1 MLYIKHATVLTP
13 HREIDDGAVLIDGP
27 QILAV
32 GPSGEIARP
41 AGAEEIDASGLIL
54 TPGFIDLQIN
64 GAFGHDFTADPAS
77 IWPVAAQLPR
87 YGVTSFLPTIV
98 TSPLETVTAAQEVIS
113 RRPNYG
119 PCGATPLGVHVEGP
133 FLNPEKK
140 GAHNPAHL
148 RLPDPELVSRWSAA
162 RGVRL
167 ITLAPELPGAL
178 DLVAVLVRQ
187 GIVVSA
193 GHSTATCHEAEAGFD
208 AGIRYG
214 THLFNAMPPL
224 HHREPGLAGA
234 LLTDGRPVAGL
245 IVDGIHTH
253 PAMVRLAWRT
263 LGAEGITL
271 VTDAMA
277 ALGMAPGRHLLG
289 DLEVVVDGQSARLP
303 DGTLAGSI
311 ISLDAA
317 LRYLIAYTGCSLRE
331 ALPAV
336 TKTPANLLGLGA
348 TLGRIG
354 PRYLANLVLLTP
366 ELQVQ
371 AAVVK
376 GQIVYERSPG

>member
-1 MLYIKHATVLTP
+1 
-13 HREIDDGAVLIDGP
+13 
-27 QILAV
+27 
-32 GPSGEIARP
+32 
-41 AGAEEIDASGLIL
+41 
-54 TPGFIDLQIN
+54 
-64 GAFGHDFTADPAS
+64 
-77 IWPVAAQLPR
+77 
-87 YGVTSFLPTIV
+87 
-98 TSPLETVTAAQEVIS
+98 
-113 RRPNYG
+113 
-119 PCGATPLGVHVEGP
+119 
-133 FLNPEKK
+133 
-140 GAHNPAHL
+140 
-148 RLPDPELVSRWSAA
+148 
-162 RGVRL
+162 
-167 ITLAPELPGAL
+167 
-178 DLVAVLVRQ
+178 
-187 GIVVSA
+187 
-193 GHSTATCHEAEAGFD
+193 
-208 AGIRYG
+208 
-214 THLFNAMPPL
+214 MPPL

-354 PRYLANLVLLTP
+354 PRYVANLVLLTP
-366 ELQVQ
+366 DLQVQ